1 MNFFRKKSIS
11 ALIAQSEAKGT
22 ALKKDL
28 GAFDLTMLGI
38 GAIIGTGIF
47 VLTGVAAAEHAGPA
61 LVLSFVLSG
70 LACVFAALCYSEFAS
85 TVPVS
90 GSAYTYGYAALGE
103 LIAWILGW
111 ALICEY
117 GLAAST
123 VASGW
128 SGYFQGL
135 LSGLGIHLPTAITS
149 AYDPAKGT
157 LVDVPAILIT
167 FLITVLLTRGVKKS
181 ARFNTVIVL
190 VKVAV
195 VLLFIAVGVWYIKPS
210 NWTPFMPFG
219 FSGVASGAA
228 TIFFAYLGFDAVS
241 TAAEEVKN
249 PQRNMPIGIIGSLAI
264 CTVLYIVVS
273 AIMTGVVPYNLLN
286 VKHPVSFVLEYI
298 HQDWVAGFVSLGA
311 IGGITTVLLVMMYG
325 QTRLFYAISR
335 DGLLPKALSSVNP
348 KTKTPVFN
356 TWLTGTAVAF
366 FAGIVPLNKLAEL
379 ANIGTL
385 FAFII
390 VSIGVVVLRK
400 THPDL
405 KRNFKVPFVP
415 WIPLLAVLFCGYL
428 ILQLPATTWISF
440 GIWLVIGLVI
450 YFTYGYKK
458 SGLAKTEEGNIQ
470 DMTVMNEEKLG

>member
-1 MNFFRKKSIS
+1 MNLFRKKSIS
-11 ALIAQSEAKGT
+11 SLIAQSEGKGI

-28 GAFDLTMLGI
+28 GAFELTMLGI

-47 VLTGVAAAEHAGPA
+47 VLTGVAAAEHSGPA

-111 ALICEY
+111 ALILEY

-135 LSGLGIHLPTAITS
+135 LSGFGIHLPIVITN

-157 LVDVPAILIT
+157 LVDVPAIFIT
-167 FLITVLLTRGVKKS
+167 FLVTLLLTRGVKKS
-181 ARFNTVIVL
+181 ARFNTIIVL

-195 VLLFIAVGVWYIKPS
+195 VLLFIGVGVLYVEPS
-210 NWTPFMPFG
+210 NWIPFMPFG
-219 FSGVASGAA
+219 FSGVATGAA
-228 TIFFAYLGFDAVS
+228 TIFFAYIGFDAVS

-264 CTVLYIVVS
+264 CTVLYIIVS
-273 AIMTGVVPYNLLN
+273 AIMTGIVPYHLLD
-286 VKHPVSFVLEYI
+286 VKHPVAFVLEYI

-311 IGGITTVLLVMMYG
+311 ISGITTVLLVMMYG
-325 QTRLFYAISR
+325 QTRLFYAMSR
-335 DGLLPKALSSVNP
+335 DGLLPKVLSSVNP
-348 KTKTPVFN
+348 TTQTPVFN
-356 TWLTGTAVAF
+356 SWLTGAAVAF

-385 FAFII
+385 FAFMI
-390 VSIGVVVLRK
+390 VSIGIIVLRK
-400 THPDL
+400 TQPDL

-415 WIPLLAVLFCGYL
+415 WIPLFAVISCGYL
-428 ILQLPATTWISF
+428 ILQLPAMTWISF
-440 GIWLVIGLVI
+440 GIWLIIGLVI
-450 YFTYGYKK
+450 YFSYGYKK
-458 SGLAKTEEGNIQ
+458 SELAKE
-470 DMTVMNEEKLG
+470 NELENQKGTMYEKIH